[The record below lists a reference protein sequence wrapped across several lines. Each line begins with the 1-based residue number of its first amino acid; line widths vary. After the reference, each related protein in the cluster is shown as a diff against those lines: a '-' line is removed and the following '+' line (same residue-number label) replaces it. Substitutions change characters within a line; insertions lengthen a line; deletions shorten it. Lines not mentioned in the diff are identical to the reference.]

1 MEKPEIPQC
10 EIMQINNIQVDPVVL
25 KLLSY
30 CWGSSKLSTLKM
42 IRNQFESNIEE
53 AFINTV
59 SNPNFKV
66 NKLFIDWNP
75 PKNFSIFP
83 KM

>member
-10 EIMQINNIQVDPVVL
+10 EVLQINNIQVDPVVL
-25 KLLSY
+25 KLLAY
-30 CWGSSKLSTLKM
+30 CWGSSKLTTLKF
-42 IRNQFESNIEE
+42 IRNQLEGNVEE
-53 AFINTV
+53 AIINTV
-59 SNPNFKV
+59 SNPAFKV

-75 PKNFSIFP
+75 PKNFSLYT